1 MLLATL
7 SHCLN
12 KTDVRRQ
19 CLVLKKCSI
28 NWPINYQI
36 IMELS
41 FEKRIITISVIY
53 IDILDSREV
62 FYKFKML
69 Y

>member
-12 KTDVRRQ
+12 RCTQAVFGI
-19 CLVLKKCSI
+19 KKCSM